1 MKNIPEG
8 YLGFICLPELIT
20 GNGTYKTRCGELVII
35 DQCPE
40 MPLMDGLD
48 VGGYYTVNPPGVT
61 TPIRDHWNRS
71 GRMWRG
77 LYCDNDIVE
86 KVSDEVHPISE

>member
-8 YLGFICLPELIT
+8 YLGFICLPEVIK
-20 GNGTYKTRCGELVII
+20 GNGIYKTRCGELVVI

-48 VGGYYTVNPPGVT
+48 VGGYYMVNPPGIT
-61 TPIRDHWNRS
+61 ERIRDHWNRS

-77 LYCDNDIVE
+77 QYCDNDIVE
-86 KVSDEVHPISE
+86 KI